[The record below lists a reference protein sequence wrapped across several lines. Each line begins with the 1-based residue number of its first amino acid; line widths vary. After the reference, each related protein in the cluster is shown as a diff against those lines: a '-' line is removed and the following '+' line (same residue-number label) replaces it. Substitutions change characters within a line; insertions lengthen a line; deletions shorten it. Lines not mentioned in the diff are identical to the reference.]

1 MPEITFT
8 APGPGPWEL
17 EQTHF
22 SKPATRY
29 LGEIFPEPLAR
40 GFGEGTK
47 RYGLMLD
54 TLRMAVVNDFC
65 YAKFCPV
72 GAPDSASGPPPR
84 AIFTLL
90 TWLHPEIR
98 RRINAGP
105 DVFARKLWR
114 EDMKRWDEQYKPDS
128 IARNSKLQ
136 NTAVASLGDAEFL
149 VYLEDIRD
157 NVVEMIYRHHI
168 FTIPSSFPVGHFLAE
183 VQRWTGL
190 PSGEVLGVSRA
201 PRRYHAA
208 WRPSLVLPLLG
219 AIVTDRGWQLSHA
232 AIVAREYGIPAVVG
246 TRVVTTTF
254 SDGARVRVNGD
265 KGVVD
270 LVEVAR

>member
-1 MPEITFT
+1 MPEIAFT

-47 RYGLMLD
+47 RYGLLLD

-190 PSGEVLGVSRA
+190 PSGEVLGVLKGAAPISRGVA
-201 PRRYHAA
+201 AKPRAAPARRHRDRSRLAALACGDRRPRVRHPRRRRH
-208 WRPSLVLPLLG
+208 P
-219 AIVTDRGWQLSHA
+219 RGDHH
-232 AIVAREYGIPAVVG
+232 V
-246 TRVVTTTF
+246 F
-254 SDGARVRVNGD
+254 
-265 KGVVD
+265 
-270 LVEVAR
+270 